1 MKMTESLCLLWH
13 HVGYKW
19 RIYLSLILL
28 LSIATSILE
37 IISIGAVMPFL
48 AVIMTPEK
56 LLILDNYYLQT
67 LFVLLKIR
75 NSQDLLLAV
84 TIAFVS
90 LALIAGGM
98 RLLLLWS
105 NTRLAC
111 LMGLDISL
119 SIYKKTLYQPYSIH
133 IAKNSSSLISGI
145 ANKTNIMTNNIIM
158 PTLILTSSAIML
170 FVILISV
177 VWINPIIAI
186 ITFGGFSLVYYLV
199 VKFTKLRI
207 SENSIK
213 ISQNSTNVIKS
224 LQEGLGGIRDVIIDG
239 SQELYCKTYQKADF
253 LWRNAESNNIFISH
267 SPRYILESLGI
278 LLIAI
283 LAYALTADPDKLN
296 DAIPLLGLL
305 AMSAQKALPLLQH
318 IYSSLTNI
326 RGAQSSLSDIL
337 DLLNQEIPIICQ
349 PKQKIVF
356 DKEVRLSDL
365 SFSYKPGGPFVLEKV
380 NYVISKGVR
389 LGIVGSSG
397 SGKSTLIDII
407 MGLLQPTDGSLEVDD
422 TKIDSLNLRSWQV
435 NIAHVSQSIFIS
447 DASVAENIAFGVPS
461 EEIDCDKVEKA
472 AKSASLHNSIIT
484 WPNTYNTVLG
494 ERGSMLSGGQ
504 RQRIGIARALYKESD
519 VIIFDEA
526 TSALDLDTEASII
539 AAIEKLGRDK
549 TVIMIAH
556 RLSTLENCDE
566 VIEVKNKNIIIRRR
580 TNVSNVK

>member
-461 EEIDCDKVEKA
+461 EEIDYDKVEKA